1 MRTDRITELEVEIC
15 IEQADAVAPD
25 ILGRT
30 SYTKRHHEGTLHVI
44 AIEEDGDQVVITV
57 ILKREATMKITYDS
71 EADALYIWL
80 REVRAVDAIDI
91 EDGVTVEVDEDGHIR
106 GIELLDASKR
116 LSHEELT
123 KLSYENLVSEKKAA
137 LKLP

>member
-1 MRTDRITELEVEIC
+1 MRTDRITEQDVADC
-15 IEQADAVAPD
+15 IEHPEATSPD

-30 SYTKRHHEGTLHVI
+30 NYLKRHSEGTLHVTGHYRYSE
-44 AIEEDGDQVVITV
+44 A
-57 ILKREATMKITYDS
+57 REAKMKITYDS
-71 EADALYIWL
+71 EADALYIWF

-91 EDGVTVEVDEDGHIR
+91 EAGVTVEVDEDGHIR